1 MRYQLAQSLGGVRGM
16 LEAALPF
23 VAFTIAWVIGRQLYP
38 GPRRGTRRWLRC
50 WPWSGWPSGSRSATS
65 LTAVFPTAIAAFVAT
80 RTGRAE
86 DVFLPGI
93 LYNGA
98 LALLSLFTV
107 AVRRPLV
114 GFVIGA
120 AVGDP
125 TGWAQD
131 RGLVRMTSK
140 LTLVLAVPYL
150 LRFVV
155 QLPLFL
161 AGQVVWLGVAKVVL
175 GWPLLIAALAVIGL
189 LLSKGRTP
197 MEGSALASAAPRRH
211 RLAPRRS
218 RRATAGASVHPRVSR
233 SGRSGQGRR
242 RGAGRQPVVACLRD
256 GQTECRRGGG
266 GLGHRDRH
274 PGAQHL
280 GQLLLVVLGGDE
292 QQLVRRPRA
301 IHPGPAAGRGRR
313 G

>member
-1 MRYQLAQSLGGVRGM
+1 VSDPSAAAEVSGGRRDGESSASGPRPASEFRYVEEFVRYQLSQSLGGVRGM
-16 LEAALPF
+16 VEAALPF
-23 VAFTIAWVIGRQLYP
+23 VAFTIAWVIGRTLYP
-38 GPRRGTRRWLRC
+38 ALGAALGVAVVLGLVRLAQRQSLRYVL
-50 WPWSGWPSGSRSATS
+50 S
-65 LTAVFPTAIAAFVAT
+65 AVFPTAIAALVAT

-98 LALLSLFTV
+98 LAVLSLFTV

-120 AVGDP
+120 AVGEP
-125 TGWAQD
+125 TGWARD

-175 GWPLLIAALAVIGL
+175 GWPLLIAALAAIGL

-197 MEGSALASAAPRRH
+197 MEDSALN
-211 RLAPRRS
+211 
-218 RRATAGASVHPRVSR
+218 
-233 SGRSGQGRR
+233 
-242 RGAGRQPVVACLRD
+242 
-256 GQTECRRGGG
+256 QTTG
-266 GLGHRDRH
+266 
-274 PGAQHL
+274 
-280 GQLLLVVLGGDE
+280 VT
-292 QQLVRRPRA
+292 
-301 IHPGPAAGRGRR
+301 
-313 G
+313 